1 MNLPIPEAALDKHI
15 AFLGGTGSGKT
26 SGAKSGVVERTL
38 DAGERVIVIDPTSA
52 WWRLRL
58 GKDGKG
64 KGFPIYI
71 FGGEHGDYPL
81 RVRDAE
87 VLAEAFAT
95 SSDSAI
101 FDTSLMTVGERV
113 AFFTQ
118 LFGGPARCDRNEAK
132 WALEQ
137 FGLDGAEEDNHVP
150 GGVVRNYWRTVATG
164 LIGLECECKAEEP
177 AISED
182 KGDFVWRAAP

>member
-1 MNLPIPEAALDKHI
+1 MDTFADGTRSVVSVLRPRFDGWKECGTAKQYTFGHPSRVFFHPKSRLFVISAVEVAAD
-15 AFLGGTGSGKT
+15 
-26 SGAKSGVVERTL
+26 
-38 DAGERVIVIDPTSA
+38 
-52 WWRLRL
+52 
-58 GKDGKG
+58 KDGIDRGPEYHISISK
-64 KGFPIYI
+64 
-71 FGGEHGDYPL
+71 
-81 RVRDAE
+81 
-87 VLAEAFAT
+87 
-95 SSDSAI
+95 
-101 FDTSLMTVGERV
+101 
-113 AFFTQ
+113 Q